1 VAGSVVWPA
10 RWCGRLGGALRY
22 TVIII
27 YYKVLKRREDLVSL
41 ATRLES
47 IGRRSK
53 VYTILG
59 STKRYVGEAY

>member
-1 VAGSVVWPA
+1 MRHLLAKLK
-10 RWCGRLGGALRY
+10 RELR
-22 TVIII
+22 TAIII

-47 IGRRSK
+47 IGRRSE

-59 STKRYVGEAY
+59 STKRYIGEAY

>member
-1 VAGSVVWPA
+1 MRYLLVK
-10 RWCGRLGGALRY
+10 LKHELR

-41 ATRLES
+41 AIRLES
-47 IGRRSK
+47 ISRGSE

-59 STKRYVGEAY
+59 STKRHIGEAH

>member
-1 VAGSVVWPA
+1 MHYLLTKLK
-10 RWCGRLGGALRY
+10 RELY
-22 TVIII
+22 TAIII

-47 IGRRSK
+47 IGRRSE

-59 STKRYVGEAY
+59 STKRYIDEVH